1 VICPASLRKQWALE
15 LEQKIQ
21 KLQKLQRKQR
31 QEIFNVEDEIIVKRD
46 DLIGTLER
54 RLTQKTQVETLFVLQ
69 WQVV

>member
-1 VICPASLRKQWALE
+1 MSLNK
-15 LEQKIQ
+15 KF
-21 KLQKLQRKQR
+21 KSCKSQR